1 MCKVMYEKDLTTS
14 LYDEYRYVYMASNE
28 GIEKGK
34 RSLKTLSWFE
44 VGETKK
50 SRGNCYRLAI
60 RYEATGA
67 LSTDCEGAGGG
78 RGDVVEEEEKEEEK
92 TKRVG
97 SWRVASRSERDY
109 EFGAYR
115 SEPSH
120 MSFASPGYV
129 NESEITIKGS
139 SMDSGNPFITFFL
152 IVSSDFS
159 SVQNCTVNNF
169 HSKSQ

>member
-1 MCKVMYEKDLTTS
+1 M
-14 LYDEYRYVYMASNE
+14 
-28 GIEKGK
+28 GK
-34 RSLKTLSWFE
+34 RKPAGWIEASKEMGREL
-44 VGETKK
+44 G
-50 SRGNCYRLAI
+50 
-60 RYEATGA
+60 ATGA

-78 RGDVVEEEEKEEEK
+78 RGDVVEEKVKEE

-97 SWRVASRSERDY
+97 SWRVAGRSERDY

-129 NESEITIKGS
+129 NESRITIKGS
-139 SMDSGNPFITFFL
+139 SMDNGNPFIAFFL
-152 IVSSDFS
+152 IVSSDVC
-159 SVQNCTVNNF
+159 SVQSCRANNF